1 MTVVDQLQQATDGA
15 ATMIAA
21 LRPDEL
27 ARPTPNDGWDVRA
40 MLNHMIY
47 VNKNFAFTVSGE
59 GSRPTPDAD
68 HVGGDPASSYRAT
81 AASALAA
88 WRRPGALE
96 GTVTMASGESPA
108 APGLWGPLRRRPP
121 ARLGPLQGHRPP
133 LPVRPRAVRGRFRDQ
148 PHPRHSRPPRSRQA
162 LWPRGR
168 LRRGRP
174 APGPPGRVSRPPTI
188 ECLAVPGVNR
198 GLTPGISGSLGSA

>member
-27 ARPTPNDGWDVRA
+27 ARPTPNEGWDVRA

-47 VNKNFAFTVSGE
+47 VNKNFAFAVSGE

-88 WRRPGALE
+88 WRRPGSLE
-96 GTVTMASGESPA
+96 GTVTMGSGESPA
-108 APGLWGPLRRRPP
+108 HLACGAHFVDALQHVWDLSKATGRPYPLDPALCEAGFEISRIRVTPDRRGPGKPYGPEV
-121 ARLGPLQGHRPP
+121 ACAADAPLQDR
-133 LPVRPRAVRGRFRDQ
+133 LAAFLGRQ
-148 PHPRHSRPPRSRQA
+148 P
-162 LWPRGR
+162 
-168 LRRGRP
+168 
-174 APGPPGRVSRPPTI
+174 
-188 ECLAVPGVNR
+188 
-198 GLTPGISGSLGSA
+198 